1 MHFLTDARVKVMA
14 RQLLEACGGGRV
26 LLVGAIDSRLVVE
39 LRALCSTVDTCAAIA
54 DMPASSDVATRGGLD
69 EAVMPHAAAHD
80 VVVFVRA
87 RSATL
92 PSGNA
97 AKWALQHAKSAVC
110 VLAVAK
116 EEVRT
121 SRAEM
126 DAVFFKAGARRH
138 PAHAFLAPYAELDS
152 PSSERWWIFESV
164 PGSGGDQ
171 NTLPEASTSTA
182 VLEDDASDASAS
194 AEARLA
200 TYFHACQFVRPGDR
214 VLDFRGGV
222 GAGARLISRMTRA
235 AHIRGLVAGSRAKAH
250 AEDLVGI
257 ADGGRIDFKAGGK
270 RCLARLPGESSDF
283 CVAIARRPGD
293 LLSFEYLKDA
303 FRLLSPG
310 GRLLI
315 GMPAEVLKRPTSGDK
330 YGRSS
335 SAWQSLSA
343 ALVGVG
349 FQLERG
355 WLQFHPGASGNGPKG
370 FVEFDLQLGVV
381 PDEEGGIVVLA
392 MKSPMIGALSDQTTD
407 DSIPNILAFSRD
419 YAYPA
424 LVRAMVSIG
433 LRATSPELLGDLAK
447 QALLRA
453 PPGSADAGAA
463 LSVQLY
469 RCLAVVRR
477 DGEEAADSLGQLLEA
492 AEAYVLAPH
501 QTPTGYR
508 WRISVAFAAALLW
521 QAVGTIAEA
530 RRLFAWVAE
539 CDPAYFSPLL
549 GTKTVGA
556 AVLLGRIE
564 HSCGNVDAAV
574 GWWTRALKETQ
585 RILDDMDWREVLG
598 DESRPE
604 TFGMPELALVIRQAG
619 IATAGLRGVS
629 ELAPSTGPQGVWK
642 LVNSS
647 LDDQLDSSLLVNEL
661 LRQGL
666 AQSEQAK
673 AWLGA
678 RHEEHVSWIREL
690 EESKQW
696 LVSQLESVTEECDRR
711 GADLESLSEHRSELM
726 VSTAW
731 LASSADALK
740 EECDRQGAALDEAGV
755 ERIALLE
762 AKEWLV
768 AQVESLRNECDR
780 LRSRIDQV
788 EAGKTDLQQGK
799 DWLSSQVDSLAAEL
813 TRQQGAVDAL
823 SSQQAELLESKAWLE
838 SQLQSYV
845 TECGRR
851 DARIEQLTE
860 NAQWL
865 DSQLVS
871 WRTEAERTIA
881 ESLALQSSLDE
892 AIQEVAAVQQERAV
906 AEDWLHSQVS
916 SWQQEAEGKGLALE
930 LQQHEAE
937 RLSGD
942 NARLQAALDEAVQE
956 VAAVQQ
962 ERAVAE
968 DWLQSQVSSWQ
979 QEAEGKGLAL
989 ELQQHEAE
997 RLSGDNARLQAALDQ
1012 AARMAKAAQLDW
1024 AASTEKLQAQ
1034 VSFWEQE
1041 ASAKVEALASVRGE
1055 LDDMRL
1061 AWDQLKIELESTIGQ
1076 KAKMENSK
1084 WVRFGMK
1091 LRVMQDAGGGK

>member
-39 LRALCSTVDTCAAIA
+39 LRVLCSTVDTCETFADVVAA
-54 DMPASSDVATRGGLD
+54 SDGVGRQGLQD
-69 EAVMPHAAAHD
+69 TVVPHVGVHD
-80 VVVFVRA
+80 VVVFVCA

-92 PSGNA
+92 PSRDA
-97 AKWALQHAKSAVC
+97 AKWALQHARSAVC
-110 VLAVAK
+110 VLAVAQ
-116 EEVRT
+116 ENVCT
-121 SRAEM
+121 PRAEM
-126 DAVFFKAGARRH
+126 DAVFFEAGARRH
-138 PAHAFLAPYAELDS
+138 PAHAFLAPYAELEL

-164 PGSGGDQ
+164 PGSGGDR
-171 NTLPEASTSTA
+171 NPVPEAEANASVAILADEARESSTS
-182 VLEDDASDASAS
+182 
-194 AEARLA
+194 AEVRLA
-200 TYFHACQFVRPGDR
+200 IYFHACQFVRPGDR
-214 VLDFRGGV
+214 VLDFHGGV
-222 GAGARLISRMTRA
+222 GAGVRLLSSMTRA
-235 AHIRGLVAGSRAKAH
+235 AHIRGLVADSHAKAH
-250 AEDLVGI
+250 ADSLVGI
-257 ADGGRIDFKAGGK
+257 VGGGRIDFSVGGK
-270 RCLARLPGESSDF
+270 RNLTRLPDESSDF
-283 CVAIARRPGD
+283 CVAIARRSGD
-293 LLSFEYLKDA
+293 LLSFECLEDA
-303 FRLLSPG
+303 FRLLGPG

-315 GMPAEVLKRPTSGDK
+315 GIPRHVLNRSAGGAKH
-330 YGRSS
+330 GRSS
-335 SAWQSLSA
+335 SVWKSLYA

-355 WLQFHPGASGNGPKG
+355 WLQLDPSASGKDPRG

-381 PDEEGGIVVLA
+381 ADEEAGIVVLA
-392 MKSPMIGALSDQTTD
+392 MKSPMVGMRSDEAMD
-407 DSIPNILAFSRD
+407 DSVPNILAFSRD

-424 LVRAMVSIG
+424 LVRSMVSIG
-433 LRATSPELLGDLAK
+433 LRATSPELLDDLAK
-447 QALLRA
+447 QALFSA
-453 PPGSADAGAA
+453 PPGSADVGAA

-469 RCLAVVRR
+469 RCLAVVRQ
-477 DGEEAADSLGQLLEA
+477 DGEEAAYSLGQLLEA
-492 AEAYVLAPH
+492 AETYVFAPH

-539 CDPAYFSPLL
+539 SDPAHFSPLL

-564 HSCGNVDAAV
+564 HSGGDVGAAV

-619 IATAGLRGVS
+619 LAAAGLRGVS
-629 ELAPSTGPQGVWK
+629 ESAPSTGPQGVWK

-678 RHEEHVSWIREL
+678 RHEEDVSWVREL

-696 LVSQLESVTEECDRR
+696 LASQLESLTEECDRR
-711 GADLESLSEHRSELM
+711 
-726 VSTAW
+726 
-731 LASSADALK
+731 
-740 EECDRQGAALDEAGV
+740 GAALDEAGV
-755 ERIALLE
+755 ERVALLK

-768 AQVESLRNECDR
+768 AQVESLGNECDR

-799 DWLSSQVDSLAAEL
+799 DWLSSQADSLAVEL
-813 TRQQGAVDAL
+813 TRQQVAVDAL

-838 SQLQSYV
+838 SQLQSYIA
-845 TECGRR
+845 ECGRR
-851 DARIEQLTE
+851 DVRIEQLTE
-860 NAQWL
+860 NTQWL

-871 WRTEAERTIA
+871 WRTEAERAIA
-881 ESLALQSSLDE
+881 ESHA
-892 AIQEVAAVQQERAV
+892 
-906 AEDWLHSQVS
+906 
-916 SWQQEAEGKGLALE
+916 
-930 LQQHEAE
+930 
-937 RLSGD
+937 
-942 NARLQAALDEAVQE
+942 LQAALDEA
-956 VAAVQQ
+956 
-962 ERAVAE
+962 
-968 DWLQSQVSSWQ
+968 
-979 QEAEGKGLAL
+979 
-989 ELQQHEAE
+989 
-997 RLSGDNARLQAALDQ
+997 
-1012 AARMAKAAQLDW
+1012 ARMAKATQRDW
-1024 AASTEKLQAQ
+1024 AASTDKLEAQ
-1034 VSFWEQE
+1034 VSFWQQE
-1041 ASAKVEALASVRGE
+1041 ADARVAALANIKRE
-1055 LDDMRL
+1055 LDDIRS
-1061 AWDQLKIELESTIGQ
+1061 AKNQLKIELESTIGQ

-1091 LRVMQDAGGGK
+1091 LRVMQQDVGSGR

>member
-26 LLVGAIDSRLVVE
+26 LLIGAIDSRLVVE
-39 LRALCSTVDTCAAIA
+39 LRALCSAVDTCAALT
-54 DMPASSDVATRGGLD
+54 DVVASGDGEARRGLD
-69 EAVMPHAAAHD
+69 DAMMPHVGVHD
-80 VVVFVRA
+80 VVVFVCVRP
-87 RSATL
+87 ATL
-92 PSGNA
+92 PSGDA
-97 AKWALQHAKSAVC
+97 AKWALQHARNAVC
-110 VLAVAK
+110 VLVVAK

-126 DAVFFKAGARRH
+126 DAVFFKVGARRH

-171 NTLPEASTSTA
+171 NTLTEASTSTA
-182 VLEDDASDASAS
+182 VLEDEASDASAS

-214 VLDFRGGV
+214 VLDFRSGV
-222 GAGARLISRMTRA
+222 GAGVRLISRMTRA

-270 RCLARLPGESSDF
+270 SSLARLPGESSDF

-315 GMPAEVLKRPTSGDK
+315 GMPAEVLKRPASGDK

-355 WLQFHPGASGNGPKG
+355 WLQFHPGASGNGPRG

-381 PDEEGGIVVLA
+381 ADEEGGIVVLA
-392 MKSPMIGALSDQTTD
+392 MKSPMIGTLSDQATD
-407 DSIPNILAFSRD
+407 DSVPNILAFSRD

-447 QALLRA
+447 QALLSA

-492 AEAYVLAPH
+492 AETYVFTPH

-521 QAVGTIAEA
+521 QAVGAIAEA

-564 HSCGNVDAAV
+564 HSGGNVDAAV

-619 IATAGLRGVS
+619 LAAAGLRGVS
-629 ELAPSTGPQGVWK
+629 ESAPSTGPQGVWK

-647 LDDQLDSSLLVNEL
+647 LDDQLDNSLLVNEL

-678 RHEEHVSWIREL
+678 RHEEDVSWIREL

-696 LVSQLESVTEECDRR
+696 LASQLESMTEECDRR

-726 VSTAW
+726 VSKAW
-731 LASSADALK
+731 LASNADALK
-740 EECDRQGAALDEAGV
+740 EECDRRGAALDEAGV
-755 ERIALLE
+755 ERAALVE
-762 AKEWLV
+762 AKDWLA
-768 AQVESLRNECDR
+768 AQVESLGDECDR
-780 LRSRIDQV
+780 LRSRIDQI
-788 EAGKTDLQQGK
+788 EAGKMDLQQGK

-813 TRQQGAVDAL
+813 ARQQGAVDTL
-823 SSQQAELLESKAWLE
+823 SLQQAELMESKAWLE

-845 TECGRR
+845 AECGRR
-851 DARIEQLTE
+851 DERIGQLERERDSSIEAVVALELNTTVWQQEVARLSVELAE
-860 NAQWL
+860 ANSASEGLRKEAARLAESAQWMS
-865 DSQLVS
+865 SQVAS
-871 WRTEAERTIA
+871 WRSEAERTIA
-881 ESLALQSSLDE
+881 ESLVLQASLDQ
-892 AIQEVAAVQQERAV
+892 AVQEVATVQQERAV
-906 AEDWLHSQVS
+906 AEDWLQAQVS
-916 SWQQEAEGKGLALE
+916 SWQQEAEGKGMALE

-942 NARLQAALDEAVQE
+942 NARLQAALDEAAHV
-956 VAAVQQ
+956 
-962 ERAVAE
+962 
-968 DWLQSQVSSWQ
+968 
-979 QEAEGKGLAL
+979 
-989 ELQQHEAE
+989 
-997 RLSGDNARLQAALDQ
+997 
-1012 AARMAKAAQLDW
+1012 AKATQRDW
-1024 AASTEKLQAQ
+1024 AASTEKLEAQ
-1034 VSFWEQE
+1034 VSFWQQE
-1041 ASAKVEALASVRGE
+1041 ADARVAALANIKRE

-1091 LRVMQDAGGGK
+1091 LGVMQDAGGGK